1 MDLTFTEQQEILRKT
16 ARDFLGKE
24 CPSSFVRKMAQ
35 DEVGYTVD
43 LWRKMAEMGWMG
55 LVFPE
60 RYEGAGGGFLD
71 LVVLLEEMGQACLP
85 GPFFSTVVLGGL
97 AILAAGSE
105 EQKQEFLPKIA
116 RGELVLSL
124 AWAEPGSGFGASAIA
139 TRAIRDGDSYVING
153 TKLFVNDAHIADYL
167 VCVAGIDDGPG
178 SQGGIGLFLVEA
190 KSPGIECTVLE
201 TLGLDKQCEVVFT
214 EVKVRDGMVLG
225 GAEKAGGA
233 LETVLQQAAVGKCAD
248 MVGSARA
255 AFESA
260 VSYAKQRIQYG
271 HPIGS
276 FQAIQHHCANM
287 AVDID
292 GAALITYEAA
302 WSIDGGLPSA
312 RLVSMAKSW
321 VNEACQRVTLLGH
334 QIYGGIGFC
343 RDQDM
348 HLYYRRV
355 RAGGLTFGDTVFH
368 RKVVARELLQGAPAF
383 SRE

>member
-1 MDLTFTEQQEILRKT
+1 AKLREYMYEGHFPISS
-16 ARDFLGKE
+16 RPDHKE
-24 CPSSFVRKMAQ
+24 GGTSLSEEA
-35 DEVGYTVD
+35 VD
-43 LWRKMAEMGWMG
+43 LHKRFRG
-55 LVFPE
+55 
-60 RYEGAGGGFLD
+60 
-71 LVVLLEEMGQACLP
+71 VLEVRSKLHTIDHYLFNAFCLP
-85 GPFFSTVVLGGL
+85 PGSADPSRQILEDITRVYDYTAKGNLVAVVSDGSAVLGFGNIGARAAL
-97 AILAAGSE
+97 PVMEGKSILFNTFAGVE
-105 EQKQEFLPKIA
+105 AFPIC
-116 RGELVLSL
+116 LSTQ
-124 AWAEPGSGFGASAIA
+124 APDEIVEIVQAFAPSFG
-139 TRAIRDGDSYVING
+139 DG
-153 TKLFVNDAHIADYL
+153 TE
-167 VCVAGIDDGPG
+167 
-178 SQGGIGLFLVEA
+178 SQGEIGLFLVEA
-190 KSPGIECTVLE
+190 RSPGIECTVLE
-201 TLGLDKQCEVVFT
+201 TLGLDKQCEVVFN

-225 GAEKAGGA
+225 RAEKAGDA
-233 LETVLQQAAVGKCAD
+233 LETVLEQAAVGKCAD

-260 VSYAKQRIQYG
+260 VSYARQRIQYG

-302 WSIDGGLPSA
+302 WSIDKGLPSA

-383 SRE
+383 SRG